1 MQHFDMRRAAP
12 DMKHR
17 LSQLAEGPHER
28 PSVSKE
34 AKKFAGMAL
43 SRGTPWAATGARS
56 RRPRAARAATRAAA
70 VPAPFLFSQRNQGV
84 RVHVSARST
93 KPAASAPAR
102 AGSALSGAAAEGE
115 PSFKFDRAIVAL
127 FERRSVSMFGFA
139 SASCE
144 RAHLLLEVGQCFQAS
159 YTSRSS

>member
-1 MQHFDMRRAAP
+1 MNGESRAMTAQHFDMRGAAP

-43 SRGTPWAATGARS
+43 SRGTPWAATSVGV
-56 RRPRAARAATRAAA
+56 RRPPSARATTRAAA

-84 RVHVSARST
+84 RVHVSARAKKS
-93 KPAASAPAR
+93 AASAPAR
-102 AGSALSGAAAEGE
+102 AGSALSRRRSRGGALLQIRPGHRR
-115 PSFKFDRAIVAL
+115 PFR
-127 FERRSVSMFGFA
+127 RRSVTMFGFA

-144 RAHLLLEVGQCFQAS
+144 RAHLF
-159 YTSRSS
+159 SRTH